1 MRVKFSPSVNII
13 RDETFEVNYLVTP
26 NAKKVAKEIED
37 LSNKDFKAFT
47 IIGSY
52 GSGKSSFL
60 WALEK
65 DIKREKSFFDIDLG
79 KKVEFIKLVGEYASL
94 QEIIAA
100 KLGSGL
106 SPDLILSKLKSNS
119 KNTRLLLID
128 EFGKFIEYAVRNESE
143 KEIYFLQQLA
153 EFVSDPSNNCL
164 LITTLHQSFDAYSSS
179 FVNAAERNEWRKV
192 KGRFKDLTFNEPV
205 EQLLFLAAQRLGNE
219 TKSNQDI
226 VYKTL
231 KIQEKHNIVKSD
243 PNFLKDVC
251 SQLWPLDILSAYILS
266 VGLQRYGQNE
276 RSLFTFL
283 EGELDGSNNQHL
295 IISDIYDY
303 LNHEFYSQ
311 LRSQKTHDYNGWRS
325 ILVGLERT
333 ENLFVGDI
341 TIAQEIIKIIGLVTL
356 LGHKGAIVDQEF
368 FVNYLSEFYSEVEI
382 KQSLHE
388 LETKKIILYTK
399 YNNAYRIIEGTDV
412 DFAEELKQ
420 ADREV
425 DDQVDIPTKLKEHF
439 QFSVVNAKAIT
450 YKFGTPRFFEYVIS
464 EKPLQKKLNGQIDG
478 FINLLFN
485 ENLVIEE
492 LVEFSKNQIDSI
504 YAVFDNVENI
514 KELLID
520 IERTLKAKSK
530 HADDKVARKE
540 FENILVSQKQL
551 LNRNVLEAL
560 FTNQVSWYYKGE
572 NVQITSQKELNKTLS
587 RICELAYPKTPIF
600 RNELINRHV
609 MQGGNAAKKPY
620 FEALTLNYNLPNLG
634 FKEEEFPP
642 QKTIYLTL
650 LKETGIHTLHKDTYQ
665 FQKPTSKSFIPIW
678 ETSEEFLFSTKS
690 ESKKISYLYSLLSS
704 KPYKLTPGFLDFWIP
719 TFLFIKRDDFALF
732 SDEDAYQPDLTD
744 SHLYFFTR
752 DANKFSI
759 KAFDVEGV
767 KLDLYNKYR
776 ELLQL
781 KNADKVNNQ
790 SLIESVKPFMV
801 FYHHLNAYAK
811 NTKRLSP
818 EAIQLRKSIEKAEDP
833 EKLFFEEF
841 PKAINIE
848 LKELLD
854 SEELF
859 DEYILKLRGAI
870 RDLQG
875 CFDQLIDSIEKF
887 IVNELL
893 GEKQL
898 TFNEYK
904 ASIERRFSNL
914 KEHMLRPQ
922 QTALLIRLK
931 SPLDDRNS
939 WLNSIS
945 HVVMGKSL
953 ELLRD
958 KDEALLKEKL
968 RYAFQEFDNLIVIS
982 KASKSSMEKVIKID
996 ITSMEDGTKEQIIRV
1011 PNELDDH
1018 ALDMMNNIKKALGR
1032 NKNLNKFILLNL
1044 LKQHLDD

>member
-1 MRVKFSPSVNII
+1 MKAKFSPSVNII
-13 RDETFEVNYLVTP
+13 RDEAFEVNYLVTP
-26 NAKKVAKEIED
+26 NAKKVAKEIEG
-37 LSNKDFKAFT
+37 LSNKDFRAFT

-65 DIKREKSFFDIDLG
+65 DIKRERSFFDIDLG
-79 KKVEFIKLVGEYASL
+79 NKLEIVKLLGEYASL
-94 QEIIAA
+94 QEILAG
-100 KLGSGL
+100 KLNTDL
-106 SPDLILSKLKSNS
+106 SVESILTKLRPTSKKS
-119 KNTRLLLID
+119 RLVVID
-128 EFGKFIEYAVRNESE
+128 EFGKFVEYAVRNEPE
-143 KEIYFLQQLA
+143 KEIYFFQQLA
-153 EFVSDPSNNCL
+153 EFVSDPDNNCI

-179 FVNAAERNEWRKV
+179 FLNAAERNEWRKV

-205 EQLLFLAAQRLGNE
+205 EQLLFLAAQKLGSQS
-219 TKSNQDI
+219 KSNPEI
-226 VYKTL
+226 VRKTL
-231 KIQEKHNIVKSD
+231 RLQKEHTIVKSD
-243 PNFLKDVC
+243 PSFLEDVC
-251 SQLWPLDILSAYILS
+251 SQLWPLDIFSAYILS

-283 EGELDGSNNQHL
+283 EGELDTTNNKHL

-311 LRSQKTHDYNGWRS
+311 LRSQKTHDYSGWRS
-325 ILVGLERT
+325 ISVGLERT

-341 TIAQEIIKIIGLVTL
+341 TVAQEIIKIIGLVTL
-356 LGHKGAIVDQEF
+356 LGHKGAKVDQDF
-368 FVNYLSEFYSEVEI
+368 LTCYLDEFYSVSEI
-382 KQSLHE
+382 KQSLEE
-388 LETKKIILYTK
+388 LEAKKIILYTK

-425 DDQVDIPTKLKEHF
+425 DDHVDVSTKLKEHF

-450 YKFGTPRFFEYVIS
+450 YRVGTPRFFEYVIS
-464 EKPLQKKLNGQIDG
+464 EKPIQKIPTGQIDG
-478 FINLLFN
+478 FINLLFD
-485 ENLVIEE
+485 ESLQLEDLI
-492 LVEFSKNQIDSI
+492 EFSKNQPESI
-504 YAVFDNVENI
+504 YAVFRNVENI

-530 HADDKVARKE
+530 HTDDKVARKE
-540 FENILVSQKQL
+540 FENIFASQKQL

-560 FTNQVSWYYKGE
+560 FTDQVSWYYKGE
-572 NVQITSQKELNKTLS
+572 NVKITSQKELNKSLS
-587 RICELAYPKTPIF
+587 QVCELAYPQTPIF

-620 FEALTLNYNLPNLG
+620 FEALASNYHLPDLG
-634 FKEEEFPP
+634 FKDEEFPP

-650 LKETGIHTLHKDTYQ
+650 LKETGIHVLKDGVFK
-665 FQKPTSKSFIPIW
+665 FQKPTSNTFKPLW
-678 ETSEEFLFSTKS
+678 EACEAFLLSTKS
-690 ESKKISYLYSLLSS
+690 EKRKVTDLYGLLAT
-704 KPYKLTPGFLDFWIP
+704 KPFKLTPGFLDFWIP

-732 SDEDAYQPDLTD
+732 SDEEAYQPELTD

-752 DANKFSI
+752 DADKFSI

-781 KNADKVNNQ
+781 RNTDKVNNQ

-801 FYHHLNAYAK
+801 FYHHLNEYAK
-811 NTKRLSP
+811 NTKRLST
-818 EAIQLRKSIEKAEDP
+818 EAIALRKSIEKAEDP

-841 PKAINIE
+841 PKAVNVE

-854 SEELF
+854 SKELF

-870 RDLQG
+870 RDLQS
-875 CFDQLIDSIEKF
+875 CFDQLVDSVEKF
-887 IVNELL
+887 IVTELL
-893 GEKQL
+893 DEKQL
-898 TFNEYK
+898 TFQEYK
-904 ASIERRFSNL
+904 SRIEKRFANL
-914 KEHMLRPQ
+914 REHMLRPQ
-922 QTALLIRLK
+922 QTALLVRLR
-931 SPLDDRNS
+931 STLDDRNS
-939 WLNSIS
+939 WINSIC

-958 KDEALLKEKL
+958 KDEELFKDKL
-968 RYAFQEFDNLIVIS
+968 GQAFQELDNLLVVS
-982 KASKSSMEKVIKID
+982 KASKYGNERVLKVD
-996 ITSMEDGTKEQIIRV
+996 ITSLEDGTKGQIIHV
-1011 PNELDDH
+1011 PEELDDK

-1044 LKQHLDD
+1044 LKQQLDD